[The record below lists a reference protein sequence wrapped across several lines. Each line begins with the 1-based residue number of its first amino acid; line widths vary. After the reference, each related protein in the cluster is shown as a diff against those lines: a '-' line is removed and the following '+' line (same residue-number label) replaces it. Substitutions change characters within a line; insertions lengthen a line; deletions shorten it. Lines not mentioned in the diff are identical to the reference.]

1 VGSTPAGGTNKYNMQ
16 KTQPLCWVPYYS
28 IEVNP
33 YGGAR
38 PCCKFIGPTPYDE
51 NFISDFFSEKLAA
64 WRKDHFEGDSLL
76 EGCRA
81 CDVPANNYSFRKF
94 SEDNYRKTGWTA
106 PVTHQLKKVTIALDN
121 VCASSCVMCGSHFST
136 TIGNLLKSADIKT
149 YHRFVEINKENPVNS
164 KSNFEEI
171 ENHLDDLEIV
181 HLYGGEPL
189 MSPNFLK
196 FIDIISKAPKLRIL
210 SFSTGLKQ
218 IKESHIQA
226 IKEQLSQCNIYA
238 TVSIDAPLDLNHW
251 IRGIDEAE
259 YKEKFALL
267 SKYVVPSGFQITIG
281 AYNVFA
287 LPECVETIKKIWP
300 VTKTP
305 TLMSSPIIAPEQ
317 LRVAQLPLEIKQ
329 QIRDKLNAYL
339 NSGDCPRF
347 AVELIRTGIEL
358 TNASS
363 TLEWSSCVEYM
374 QTLPALRGQPETFD
388 FWINKYL
395 P

>member
-1 VGSTPAGGTNKYNMQ
+1 MQ

-149 YHRFVEINKENPVNS
+149 YHRFVEINKEHPINS

-171 ENHLDDLEIV
+171 NNHLNDLEVV

-189 MSPNFLK
+189 ISPNFLK
-196 FIDIISKAPKLRIL
+196 FVDIISNAPKLRIL
-210 SFSTGLKQ
+210 SLSTGLKQ
-218 IKESHIQA
+218 IKESHLQA
-226 IKEQLSQCNIYA
+226 IAEKLAHCDIQV
-238 TVSIDAPLDLNHW
+238 TVSIDAPLDLNYW
-251 IRGIDEAE
+251 IRGIDEE
-259 YKEKFALL
+259 EFREKFILL
-267 SKYVVPSGFQITIG
+267 SKYLNPSGFQITIG

-287 LPECVETIKKIWP
+287 LPECVETI
-300 VTKTP
+300 TKLWSNITKFP

-317 LRVAQLPLEIKQ
+317 LRVAQLPEAIKQ
-329 QIRDKLNAYL
+329 RVRDKLNAYL
-339 NSGDCPRF
+339 TSGNCPGIARRMI
-347 AVELIRTGIEL
+347 LTGIEL
-358 TNASS
+358 TNAPP
-363 TLEWSSCVEYM
+363 TEEWDNCVEYM
-374 QTLPALRGQPETFD
+374 QTLPALRNQTETFD

-395 P
+395 N